1 MSRMDLQPTLECV
14 DAKNDPVDSVADGLS
29 ATLKARLDNPVLHS
43 DFALPVGS
51 SGAKRKW
58 EFLTRPPQPFAK
70 AWRPGWSR
78 LNKLNV

>member
-1 MSRMDLQPTLECV
+1 MSRMDLQSTLEYV
-14 DAKNDPVDSVADGLS
+14 DAKKDPVDSVADGLS
-29 ATLKARLDNPVLHS
+29 ATRKARPDHSLLHP
-43 DFALPVGS
+43 DFALPVGL
-51 SGAKRKW
+51 SGAKWKW